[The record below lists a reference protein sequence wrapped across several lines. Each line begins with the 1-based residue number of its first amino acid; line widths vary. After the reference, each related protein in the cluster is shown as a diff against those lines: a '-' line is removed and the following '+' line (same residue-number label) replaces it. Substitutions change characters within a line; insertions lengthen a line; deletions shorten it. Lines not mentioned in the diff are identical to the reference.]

1 VAIDLPRGTVLGD
14 GDLLRAPATD
24 RWLRLTAR
32 PEPVM
37 TVRAATAHD
46 MVRGAFHLGNR
57 HVALE
62 LGPDYLRLAPDPV
75 LAGMVVGLGLTIV
88 EEVAP
93 FYPEPGAYGA
103 GHGHSHGHSH

>member
-1 VAIDLPRGTVLGD
+1 
-14 GDLLRAPATD
+14 
-24 RWLRLTAR
+24 
-32 PEPVM
+32 M